1 MMKLLIATGNPHK
14 LEEFRRILAPLGIE
28 AISAAEVGDIP
39 DVEETGDTFEAN
51 AELKA
56 RAFYAA
62 TGLPSVADDSGL
74 CIDALGGRP
83 GVLSA
88 RYMGDVSHAEK
99 IKGILREM
107 ISVPDEKRTARFVA
121 AICCVLDDDTVLTC
135 RGECEG
141 RIGYAP
147 KGHDGFGYDPIFM
160 AGDKSF
166 AELSDKEKDSLSHRG
181 KALRLFAEMLSERVG
196 LEKVKSC
203 SKQQGSPDARQ

>member
-1 MMKLLIATGNPHK
+1 MKLLIATGNSHK

-28 AISAAEVGDIP
+28 AVSPA
-39 DVEETGDTFEAN
+39 DVNASVDVDETGETFEAN

-56 RAFYAA
+56 RAFYKA

-74 CIDALGGRP
+74 CVDAMDGRP

-88 RYMGDVSHAEK
+88 RYMGDVSHEEK

-107 ISVPDEKRTARFVA
+107 IGIPDEERAAQFVA
-121 AICCVLDDDTVLTC
+121 AICCVIDDDTTLAV

-147 KGHDGFGYDPIFM
+147 RGHDGFGYDPIFYV
-160 AGDKSF
+160 GERSF
-166 AELSDKEKDSLSHRG
+166 AELSDGEKDAQSHRG
-181 KALRLFAEMLSERVG
+181 KALRAFAEMLKGRFE
-196 LEKVKSC
+196 
-203 SKQQGSPDARQ
+203 A